1 MVQSLIYCLNSKP
14 SSEYLNVARPEFREK
29 AIHDVHHAQM
39 QVLFDQLDTIAVGEC
54 SRRFREA
61 ETKYYGE
68 MDCAGEEFY
77 LDIEKG

>member
-1 MVQSLIYCLNSKP
+1 M
-14 SSEYLNVARPEFREK
+14 ARPELREK

-39 QVLFDQLDTIAVGEC
+39 QVYSINLTQLLLEC

-68 MDCAGEEFY
+68 MDCAGEEFD